1 MKNTFIFYNILS
13 WLLNINYVCRLLW
26 MWSAF
31 GYVFGQ
37 FILSLELYG
46 FAIRDPAACL
56 VADDWYLEIA

>member
-1 MKNTFIFYNILS
+1 
-13 WLLNINYVCRLLW
+13 

-31 GYVFGQ
+31 GYVCGQ

-46 FAIRDPAACL
+46 FAIWDPAACL